1 MVPDGATCYFCLE
14 ERAADEGGKPLVRDC
29 SCRGDNAGF
38 AHLSCITKYA
48 EQKSKLAATKMDLP
62 AFSRS
67 WRECPNC
74 KQPYQNQIS
83 LDLSS
88 NFVSFAEA
96 NYDNP
101 GKCIIG
107 SQLTNDKVY
116 LMDALR
122 FRAITL
128 LSHAVLHEQSGVE
141 VECIMLLEKILSMVD
156 QMKKDLDMSRWMLMP
171 KHTYEYRFYVLVC
184 GKYQAD
190 GCHYL
195 GRILYRTSKDD
206 AYKKYFQKARII
218 YNLTGLQGP
227 VSRH

>member
-1 MVPDGATCYFCLE
+1 LE

-96 NYDNP
+96 NYDNS

-107 SQLTNDKVY
+107 SQLTNDKVN

-184 GKYQAD
+184 GMVVIIWVKF
-190 GCHYL
+190 CTE
-195 GRILYRTSKDD
+195 RPKTTRTRNIFRK
-206 AYKKYFQKARII
+206 
-218 YNLTGLQGP
+218 LE
-227 VSRH
+227 